1 MPGTLSKE
9 HEPVAAVRVIPL
21 IEQRAATGTA
31 GRGNGR
37 HGSATRAAVR
47 ETHAGETIPAAE

>member
-31 GRGNGR
+31 GGNGR